1 MLLCALFLEM
11 DADNPRKGYSLN
23 MLVRPADVPKKYI
36 CTICDNV
43 VRQAVQLPEL
53 AEIICSACHEHSV
66 Q

>member
-1 MLLCALFLEM
+1 M
-11 DADNPRKGYSLN
+11 DADNPRKGYPLN

-36 CTICDNV
+36 CTLCDNV

>member
-1 MLLCALFLEM
+1 M
-11 DADNPRKGYSLN
+11 DADNPRKGYPLN